1 MSFASAVDKIV
12 VGTRKER
19 RRREEEEEEK
29 VKGEED
35 EEAEEEELREEE
47 EGVGARGIAFLL
59 AARTFTHVKKGDKK

>member
-19 RRREEEEEEK
+19 RRREEEDEEK
-29 VKGEED
+29 VETEED
-35 EEAEEEELREEE
+35 EEAEEEEREEE

>member
-19 RRREEEEEEK
+19 RRREEEEG
-29 VKGEED
+29 VD
-35 EEAEEEELREEE
+35 EVEEE
-47 EGVGARGIAFLL
+47 EGVGAGGIAFLQ